1 MSEAEHMG
9 EFMDEGYY
17 DDLRFKEEFNN
28 SRIWR
33 RSSKKTKSDVY
44 VIIQDSRKDDTTLM
58 LVDRRKSKKYWW
70 THDISIAY
78 KGSKKEM
85 KKVASKLS
93 KNNVRIVEMNYYLTI
108 S

>member
-1 MSEAEHMG
+1 MA
-9 EFMDEGYY
+9 
-17 DDLRFKEEFNN
+17 K
-28 SRIWR
+28 
-33 RSSKKTKSDVY
+33 
-44 VIIQDSRKDDTTLM
+44 
-58 LVDRRKSKKYWW
+58 KKYYI
-70 THDISIAY
+70 TNVELQ